1 MREFMPRPL
10 TAEAFAPFGD
20 VVEAREEGDVRD
32 INYGHTRRFHD
43 LAGLDVAA
51 QGGRPIVSLFRAE
64 PLQPLVLRIME
75 RHPLSSQT
83 FVPLQG
89 RPYLVAV
96 APAGDFDPW
105 EMQVFLAEGGQ
116 GVNYR
121 RGVWHHFVLPLQ
133 PASDFLVIDREGPGD
148 NCDEVEL
155 APAVQATVRL

>member
-10 TAEAFAPFGD
+10 TAEAFALFGE
-20 VVEAREEGDVRD
+20 VIEAGGEARE

-43 LAGLDVAA
+43 LAGLDVGE
-51 QGGRPIVSLFRAE
+51 QGGRAIVSLFRAE
-64 PLQPLVLRIME
+64 PLNPLVLRIME
-75 RHPLSSQT
+75 RHPLSSQA
-83 FVPLQG
+83 FMPLQG

-96 APAGDFDPW
+96 APAGPFDPW
-105 EMQVFLAEGGQ
+105 EMQVFRAEGTQ

-121 RGVWHHFVLPLQ
+121 RGVWHHFLLPLA

-155 APAVQATVRL
+155 APADQATVRL